1 MALPYQKLPG
11 SRELVLEV
19 RARTKPGDVIAIAA
33 PFTKWELGYAYLYTR
48 ALYPLTGRVV
58 LPLIDEHDRPRGD
71 NLARA
76 NVVAAYRCEPRL
88 PGFAA
93 VWRGRDGVLLRRMP

>member
-1 MALPYQKLPG
+1 M
-11 SRELVLEV
+11 LEV

-33 PFTKWELGYAYLYTR
+33 PLPKWDQGYSYLYTR
-48 ALYPLTGRVV
+48 ALYPLTGRAV
-58 LPLIDEHDRPRGD
+58 LPLIDDHDRPRAD
-71 NLARA
+71 NLDRA

-88 PGFAA
+88 AGFAV